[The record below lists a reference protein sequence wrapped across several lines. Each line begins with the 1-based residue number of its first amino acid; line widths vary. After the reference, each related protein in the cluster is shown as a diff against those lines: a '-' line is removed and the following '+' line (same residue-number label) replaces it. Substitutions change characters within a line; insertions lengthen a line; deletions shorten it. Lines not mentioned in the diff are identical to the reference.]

1 MHCASVESYLVQVLQ
16 TLEYKCASAGTSRNE
31 GQFLARLAR
40 LSALFPP
47 LGKATAVLFA
57 FLHKKRSKVAGAW
70 EPVRRDPVSGEWPQS
85 QYLMSGA
92 CL

>member
-40 LSALFPP
+40 LSTLFPP

-57 FLHKKRSKVAGAW
+57 FLHKNAVRLQEPGNRCEGIQSW
-70 EPVRRDPVSGEWPQS
+70 ESGLS
-85 QYLMSGA
+85 HNI
-92 CL
+92 